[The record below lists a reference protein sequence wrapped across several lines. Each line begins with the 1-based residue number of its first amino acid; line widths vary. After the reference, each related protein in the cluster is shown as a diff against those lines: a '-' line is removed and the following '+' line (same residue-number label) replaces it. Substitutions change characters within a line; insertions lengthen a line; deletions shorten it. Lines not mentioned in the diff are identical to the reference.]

1 MKLHESI
8 KVVLNQLGL
17 HALTESRF
25 VNALGDFRAFSEVP
39 SSKHVLKDIITEGYA
54 EKIEKMFQGGG
65 DWQFPF
71 QNLVY
76 DFIQKHAY
84 KDDLVSYVFSCVS
97 YGIGWIDDVIDY
109 APASTNIQFVPPADP
124 SVSKPTTLHSNRID
138 VVFDYD
144 QHINFAIQQN
154 SIAFARKLS
163 IKNVSAAPLSDLKV
177 QLVTEPDFAAPW
189 EIAIDSLSTLEE
201 RTFTNLPVLLSAS
214 FLAQITSGFSG
225 SIKLHIFT
233 EQEVLFDY
241 SFAVELDSY
250 NYWNGL
256 SVRPDMVASF
266 VLPHHPALSPII
278 HRASELLESWTGSSA
293 FDEYQ
298 TRNQDR
304 AKQQA
309 AALFEAIREHK
320 IIFASSSIDYSKGG
334 DRIRLVDEVLAG
346 SIASELDMAI
356 FYASCLESV
365 SLHPLILFT
374 EQHVLCGLWL
384 IPDTFADS
392 VNDDLSLI
400 TKRTHTGI
408 SEILLVDVQSLF
420 ASFNNG
426 FDDSVALANTY
437 VADVDRFLLFVDLAQ
452 ARFSNIRPIPIRINS
467 TGGIEIVE
475 DSSNSYD
482 ASKPQ
487 SVYIDDVVLDQSS
500 GEVSKQTIWERRLLD
515 LGLRNNLLN
524 TRIGRRSLQLIS
536 VNVNQVEDLLADGQ
550 EIRIA
555 AIPDGF
561 TSTTNADGLYAA
573 PQANDPVL
581 QLLQQELK
589 QNRLRSY
596 LKEEDLIRSLTEL
609 YRSARTSLEENGA
622 NTLYMSIGMFKWYET
637 PVSTK
642 ARFAPI
648 LLFPIEIV
656 RKSAPK
662 GYVIRGRGED
672 TVINI
677 TLLEKL
683 RQDFKIN
690 IKGLDPLPLDSS
702 GVDVPKV
709 FRILRKA
716 IMSQS
721 RWDVEE
727 MVVIGNFSFNKFLM
741 WNDIHNNA
749 EVLKQNGIVKSLMDG
764 KLSIDC
770 SGGEA
775 EQIDI
780 DKTFSVGDLALPMS
794 ADSSQIEAISAAV
807 AGKSFVLHGPP
818 GTGKSQTI
826 TNIIANALYR
836 GKKVLFVAEKMAALQ
851 VVQHRLEN
859 IGLAP
864 FCLELHSSKS
874 KKSSVMEQLKRT
886 TEITKY
892 KSSQQFQ
899 LEAQQINDIRKEL
912 NDFVSSIH
920 EIRSIGLSVYDCM
933 SRFGQYSN
941 DVNPIRLSDQFIESL
956 DTKKLRDCENAV
968 REYAEICEILGDVPN
983 HPYFKCGISQN
994 RPSLK
999 QDLSDRLHKILDFI
1013 EKYRVDKKNL
1023 LQTLSIPST
1032 DSKAEMHQVASLID
1046 TLQSCE
1052 GIIQKLLV
1060 SEKFSEDTHRLA
1072 AYVQKGCDYRDKK
1085 NRVRSVMGDSYWELD
1100 IAACRGDLKVLCS
1113 LKNIASDPSK
1123 WTLSTDIFGTALKTS
1138 RTYVEVLEKMR
1149 SLLGTQK
1156 PSKLEGGELVRINN
1170 LLLASSEVIL
1180 SLFGVND
1187 LEGQIA
1193 KVKEVLSHVHRKKEL
1208 KDSLLLQCRNS
1219 IFSFDID
1226 TFGKEWEAASL
1237 KWFLP
1242 RIIGLNK
1249 LRKQIN
1255 LHATSEIEQDKVPEI
1270 IACVK
1275 DYHREEKA
1283 IADLNCFENG
1293 FWGALWN
1300 GENVEIE
1307 KIEVAL
1313 QFHESLHRE
1322 LLQSTRDI
1330 VETKSI
1336 ELTLAKLY
1344 SSGTRAFHAIN
1355 DALLNDFISR
1365 YNEAIACADSLSE
1378 RGIDPLEVLHLIEEI
1393 QVQYN
1398 KLQKDDSL
1406 HLLEDLDF
1414 DTCDWDKY
1422 SELMNNTQKIR
1433 EKVLEFFQDKGKV
1446 PKALYIISDW
1456 YRQGKDEL
1464 IKPFSVIPDNVQ
1476 QIKSLYA
1483 EITQMLEL
1491 TADDSGNNFIPR
1503 IQKDFSLLLANVGSL
1518 NDIIQYNNK
1527 RSRLDKLGLSCIDN
1541 AMKSGQLPSKD
1552 IIASYMSG
1560 LYKSYI
1566 EYIIA
1571 TDSVLSGFHSGM
1583 FERKINTFRNLCD
1596 RFEDLTRQ
1604 ELYVKLAAS
1613 LPNFQIEA
1621 SKSSE
1626 VGILQRNIRNGARNI
1641 SLRTLFDQI
1650 SDLLI
1655 RICPCMLMS
1664 PMSVAQY
1671 INASGLKF
1679 DLVIF
1684 DEASQMPTCE
1694 AVGAIARG
1702 KSIIVVG
1709 DPKQL
1714 PPTAFFTNNQ
1724 FDEDNADKEDLD
1736 SILEDCLA
1744 LSIPSKYL
1752 LWHYRSKHE
1761 SLISFSNA
1769 QFYENK
1775 LLTFPS
1781 PDDITSKVTF
1791 RQING
1796 FYDRSR
1802 TRQNRAE
1809 ADAVIAEIKRRLL
1822 DKELSKRSIGVVT
1835 FNSNQQ
1841 SLIEDLLNEMFDKN
1855 PALEKR
1861 ATEVEEPI
1869 FIKNLENVQGDER
1882 DVILFSVGYGP
1893 DKTGKI
1899 SYNFGPLNRE
1909 GGWRRLN
1916 VAVTRARYEMI
1927 VFSTLLPDQIDEN
1940 RSSAEGVRNLK
1951 KFLSYAQKGTLLTTI
1966 DKSES
1971 AKEKDGVVSAIAE
1984 VLETRGY
1991 HVRLNIGSSDYKMDL
2006 AVVDPNDDQKYIL
2019 GIICDGYNYYS
2030 ARTARD
2036 REITR
2041 YKVLEL
2047 LGWKLYRVWA
2057 LDWWNNPNKLIDSI
2071 IGAINAVQEG
2081 NWNDHHEE
2089 ELPPV
2094 ENIVNED
2101 NVIEEEIT
2109 VDDNEYHEIDYTQ
2122 ADLYSCNLANP
2133 DEVIARLYDD
2143 EVHRNIQEIV
2153 EKEAPISKRRLCKK
2167 IMQSFG
2173 FARMG
2178 DRLSRYMDNILSTES
2193 LKRTS
2198 AGGDTFY
2205 WEIDYPI
2212 EEYKTFRNR
2221 WDREPLDIAPE
2232 EAANAICKLLIEQ
2245 GSLPEDELI
2254 RCAAKLFGYGSVRE
2268 NVSLAMNR
2276 GLDYV
2281 LSLGRVE
2288 RIDERIRMK
2297 KQ

>member
-1 MKLHESI
+1 MKLHEALR
-8 KVVLNQLGL
+8 VVLNQMGYQTLSSGVL
-17 HALTESRF
+17 I
-25 VNALGDFRAFSEVP
+25 NALGDFRAFLEVP
-39 SSKHVLKDIITEGYA
+39 SAKHVLKDIINEGYA
-54 EKIEKMFQGGG
+54 EKIEKIYQAGG
-65 DWQFPF
+65 DWQFPC

-76 DFIQKHAY
+76 DFMQKHAY

-97 YGIGWIDDVIDY
+97 YGVGWVDDVVDFTH
-109 APASTNIQFVPPADP
+109 ASSNVQFVPPTNPAN
-124 SVSKPTTLHSNRID
+124 KPTTLHSNRIE
-138 VVFDYD
+138 VVFDYN

-154 SIAFARKLS
+154 TVAFAKGLS
-163 IKNVSAAPLSDLKV
+163 IKNVSATPLSNLKV
-177 QLVTEPDFAAPW
+177 QLVAEPDFAAPW
-189 EIAIDSLSTLEE
+189 EVAIDSLNTFEE
-201 RTFTNLPVLLSAS
+201 NKFHNLPIVLSAT
-214 FLAQITSGFSG
+214 FLAQLSSGVSG

-233 EQEVLFDY
+233 DKEALFDY
-241 SFAVELDSY
+241 SFPVELDSY

-256 SVRPDMVASF
+256 STRPDLVASF
-266 VLPHHPALSPII
+266 VIPRHPSLSPII
-278 HRASELLESWTGSSA
+278 HRASEILESWTGSSA

-298 TRNQDR
+298 TRNQNQ
-304 AKQQA
+304 AKLQA
-309 AALFEAIREHK
+309 AALFDAIRERK
-320 IIFASSSIDYSKGG
+320 ILFASSSIDYTKAG
-334 DRIRLVDEVLAG
+334 DKIRLVDEILSD
-346 SIASELDMAI
+346 SIASELDMAVL
-356 FYASCLESV
+356 YASCLETV
-365 SLHPLILFT
+365 GLHPLILFT
-374 EQHVLCGLWL
+374 EQHVICGLWL
-384 IPDTFADS
+384 VPDTFADS

-400 TKRTHTGI
+400 TKRTPIGI

-420 ASFNNG
+420 ASYNSS
-426 FDDSVALANTY
+426 FDNAVTSANAL
-437 VADVDRFLLFVDLAQ
+437 VSDVDQFLLFVDLTQ
-452 ARFSNIRPIPIRINS
+452 ARFSCIRPIPIRINS
-467 TGGIEIVE
+467 NGGIEIVD
-475 DSSNSYD
+475 DSKTNND
-482 ASKPQ
+482 TSKPETID
-487 SVYIDDVVLDQSS
+487 IDDADPNQTVV
-500 GEVSKQTIWERRLLD
+500 EVSKQTIWERRLLD

-524 TRIGRRSLQLIS
+524 TRIGKRSLQLIS
-536 VNVNQVEDLLADGQ
+536 VNVNQVEDILADGLD
-550 EIRIA
+550 IRIA

-561 TSTTNADGLYAA
+561 TSSINVDGLYQA
-573 PQANDPVL
+573 PQSNDPIL
-581 QLLQQELK
+581 QLLQSELR

-596 LKEEDLIRSLTEL
+596 LKEEDLAKALTEL

-622 NTLYMSIGMFKWYET
+622 NTLYMSIGMLKWYET

-690 IKGLDPLPLDSS
+690 VKGLDPLPLDKS

-709 FRILRKA
+709 FNIIRKA
-716 IMSQS
+716 IMGQS
-721 RWDVEE
+721 RWDVEDL
-727 MVVIGNFSFNKFLM
+727 VVIGNFSFNKFLM

-749 EVLKQNGIVKSLMDG
+749 DVLRKNSIVKSLMDG
-764 KLSIDC
+764 KLSFDC
-770 SGGEA
+770 SNGDA
-775 EQIDI
+775 EQIDL

-836 GKKVLFVAEKMAALQ
+836 GQKVLFVAEKMAALQ
-851 VVQHRLEN
+851 VVQHRLEA

-892 KSSQQFQ
+892 KNSQQFQ

-912 NDFVSSIH
+912 NDFVSAIH
-920 EIRSIGLSVYDCM
+920 KVREIGLSVYDCM
-933 SRFGQYSN
+933 SRFGAYSN
-941 DVNPIRLSDQFIESL
+941 NGNPIRLPNQFVASL
-956 DTKKLRDCENAV
+956 NEKKLRDCEVAV
-968 REYAEICEILGDVPN
+968 LEYAEICEILGDVPN
-983 HPYFKCGISQN
+983 HPYFKCRISQN

-999 QDLSDRLHKILDFI
+999 QDLSDRLRKILDLL
-1013 EKYRVDKKNL
+1013 ERYKADNKKL
-1023 LQTLSIPST
+1023 LQTLSIPASN
-1032 DSKAEMHQVASLID
+1032 SKTEMHQIVSLID
-1046 TLQSCE
+1046 ALQSCD
-1052 GIIQKLLV
+1052 GIIQNLLV
-1060 SEKFSEDTHRLA
+1060 NENFNDNTHLLA
-1072 AYVQKGCDYRDKK
+1072 AYVKKCCNYRDLK
-1085 NRVRSVMGDSYWELD
+1085 NRVKSVVGDSFWNLD
-1100 IAACRGDLKVLCS
+1100 IAECRPRLQVLCS
-1113 LKNIASDPSK
+1113 LNSIVSDPSK
-1123 WTLSTDIFGTALKTS
+1123 WTTPTNIFGTALKTS
-1138 RTYVEVLEKMR
+1138 RAYVEILEKAR
-1149 SLLGTQK
+1149 ALLDVQESSNLNGK
-1156 PSKLEGGELVRINN
+1156 KFARIVN
-1170 LLLASSEVIL
+1170 LLLSSSETIL
-1180 SLFGVND
+1180 PLFGTVD
-1187 LEGQIA
+1187 LDGQIA
-1193 KVKEVLSHVHRKKEL
+1193 RIKEVLSHVRRKNEL
-1208 KDSLLLQCRNS
+1208 KDSLLTQFRNS
-1219 IFSFDID
+1219 IFAFDID
-1226 TFGKEWEAASL
+1226 TFGKEWESALL

-1242 RIIGLNK
+1242 RIIALNK
-1249 LRKQIN
+1249 LGKQIN
-1255 LHATSEIEQDKVPEI
+1255 LHATCEITPDKVPEI
-1270 IACVK
+1270 IACLQ
-1275 DYHREEKA
+1275 DYHREEK
-1283 IADLNCFENG
+1283 IIEDLNCFENG
-1293 FWGALWN
+1293 FWGSLWS

-1307 KIEVAL
+1307 KIEEAL
-1313 QFHESLHRE
+1313 RFHESLRGE
-1322 LLQSTRDI
+1322 LLQSTHSFT
-1330 VETKSI
+1330 ETKKI
-1336 ELTLAKLY
+1336 ELVFAKLF
-1344 SSGTRAFHAIN
+1344 SSGTGVFHAIN
-1355 DALLNDFISR
+1355 DALLNDFVSR
-1365 YNEAIACADSLSE
+1365 YNEAIACTDSLVE
-1378 RGIDPLEVLHLIEEI
+1378 QGINPLEVLRQIEEI
-1393 QVQYN
+1393 QTQYS

-1406 HLLEDLDF
+1406 QLLGKLDF
-1414 DTCDWDKY
+1414 DTCDWDNLM
-1422 SELMNNTQKIR
+1422 ELMSNTQKIR
-1433 EKVLEFFQDKGKV
+1433 DKVLEFFQEKRNV

-1456 YRQGKDEL
+1456 YRQGKDEQL
-1464 IKPFSVIPDNVQ
+1464 KPFLNTSDVVR
-1476 QIKSLYA
+1476 QIDSLYS
-1483 EITQMLEL
+1483 EIKQMLEL
-1491 TADDSGNNFIPR
+1491 TNDDSDKNFISR
-1503 IQKDFSLLLANVGSL
+1503 IHKDLCLLLANVDSL

-1527 RSRLDKLGLSCIDN
+1527 RNRLDTLGLSCVDD
-1541 AMKSGQLPSKD
+1541 AMKSGQIQPKG
-1552 IIASYMSG
+1552 IVNSYKSG

-1571 TDSVLSGFHSGM
+1571 TDSVLSGFHSGI
-1583 FERKINTFRNLCD
+1583 FEKRINTFRSLCD

-1641 SLRTLFDQI
+1641 SLRALFDQV

-1671 INASGLKF
+1671 INANGLKF

-1709 DPKQL
+1709 DPNQL

-1744 LSIPSKYL
+1744 LSMPSKYL

-1809 ADAVIAEIKRRLL
+1809 ADAVIAEIKKRLL
-1822 DKELSKRSIGVVT
+1822 DEELSKRSIGVVT

-1841 SLIEDLLNEMFDKN
+1841 SLIEDLLNELFDNN
-1855 PALEKR
+1855 PSLEKK
-1861 ATEVEEPI
+1861 AAESEEPI

-1916 VAVTRARYEMI
+1916 VAVSRARYEMI

-1940 RSSAEGVRNLK
+1940 RSSAEGVRSLK
-1951 KFLSYAQKGTLLTTI
+1951 MFLSYAQKGMLMPTNDRTGV
-1966 DKSES
+1966 DKER
-1971 AKEKDGVVSAIAE
+1971 DGVVSAIAAA
-1984 VLETRGY
+1984 LMARGY
-1991 HVRLNIGSSDYKMDL
+1991 HVRLNVGSSDYKMDL
-2006 AVVDPNDDQKYIL
+2006 AVVDPADDQRYIM

-2057 LDWWNNPNKLIDSI
+2057 IDWWNNPSKLIESI
-2071 IGAINAVQEG
+2071 ITAINSIKEG
-2081 NWNDHHEE
+2081 EWNNCHDE
-2089 ELPPV
+2089 ELPPLD
-2094 ENIVNED
+2094 NIVD
-2101 NVIEEEIT
+2101 AGNVIEESVDANECEYYEIEYADAELHYHYANS
-2109 VDDNEYHEIDYTQ
+2109 DDVVTGCYEEEIHD
-2122 ADLYSCNLANP
+2122 
-2133 DEVIARLYDD
+2133 
-2143 EVHRNIQEIV
+2143 NIQELI
-2153 EKEAPISKRRLCKK
+2153 EKESPISKRRLCKK
-2167 IMQSFG
+2167 IMQTFG
-2173 FARMG
+2173 IARMG
-2178 DRLSRYMDNILSTES
+2178 DRLTGYMDRFLAREG
-2193 LKRTS
+2193 LKHTS
-2198 AGGDTFY
+2198 VGGDIFY
-2205 WEIDYPI
+2205 WKDILLTG
-2212 EEYKTFRNR
+2212 EYKTFRNR
-2221 WDREPLDIAPE
+2221 HDREPLDIAPE
-2232 EAANAICKLLIEQ
+2232 EASNAICKVLVDQ
-2245 GSLPEDELI
+2245 GSLPEEDLI
-2254 RCAAKLFGYGSVRE
+2254 KCTAKLFGYGSVRD
-2268 NVSLAMNR
+2268 NVSQAIKR
-2276 GLDYV
+2276 GLNHAI
-2281 LSLGRVE
+2281 SSGRAE
-2288 RIDERIRMK
+2288 RCGDRVKIK
-2297 KQ
+2297 TV

>member
-1 MKLHESI
+1 MKLHESLR
-8 KVVLNQLGL
+8 VVLNQMGYQTLSSGVL
-17 HALTESRF
+17 I
-25 VNALGDFRAFSEVP
+25 NALGDFRAFLEVP
-39 SSKHVLKDIITEGYA
+39 SAKHVLKDIINEGYA
-54 EKIEKMFQGGG
+54 EKIEKIHQAGG
-65 DWQFPF
+65 DWQFSY

-76 DFIQKHAY
+76 DFMQKHAY
-84 KDDLVSYVFSCVS
+84 KDDLVSYVFSCIS
-97 YGIGWIDDVIDY
+97 YGVGWVDDVVDFT
-109 APASTNIQFVPPADP
+109 PASSNVQFVPPADP
-124 SVSKPTTLHSNRID
+124 ANKPTTLHSNRIE

-144 QHINFAIQQN
+144 QHVNFAIQQN
-154 SIAFARKLS
+154 AVAFARELS
-163 IKNVSAAPLSDLKV
+163 IKNVSATPLSNLKV
-177 QLVTEPDFAAPW
+177 QLIAEPEFAAPW
-189 EIAIDSLSTLEE
+189 EVAIDSLNTFEE
-201 RTFTNLPVLLSAS
+201 SKFHNLPIVLSAT
-214 FLAQITSGFSG
+214 FLAQISSGVSG

-233 EQEVLFDY
+233 DKEALFDY
-241 SFAVELDSY
+241 SFPVELDSY

-256 SVRPDMVASF
+256 STRPDLIASF
-266 VLPHHPALSPII
+266 VLTRHPSLSPII
-278 HRASELLESWTGSSA
+278 RRASEILESWTGSST

-298 TRNQDR
+298 TRNQNQ
-304 AKQQA
+304 AKLQA
-309 AALFEAIREHK
+309 AAIFDAIRERN
-320 IIFASSSIDYSKGG
+320 IIFASSSIDYTKTG
-334 DRIRLVDEVLAG
+334 DRIRLVDEIL
-346 SIASELDMAI
+346 SDCIASELDMAV

-365 SLHPLILFT
+365 GLHPLILFT
-374 EQHVLCGLWL
+374 EQHVICGLWL
-384 IPDTFADS
+384 VPDTFADS

-400 TKRTHTGI
+400 TKRTPVGI
-408 SEILLVDVQSLF
+408 SEILLVDVQALF
-420 ASFNNG
+420 ASFNSS
-426 FDDSVALANTY
+426 FDDAVTSANAL
-437 VADVDRFLLFVDLAQ
+437 VSDVDKFLLFVDLTQ
-452 ARFSNIRPIPIRINS
+452 ARFSCIRPIPIRINS
-467 TGGIEIVE
+467 NGSIEIVD
-475 DSSNSYD
+475 DSKTNND
-482 ASKPQ
+482 TSKPETID
-487 SVYIDDVVLDQSS
+487 IDDTDPNQTV

-524 TRIGRRSLQLIS
+524 TRIGKRSLQLIS
-536 VNVNQVEDLLADGQ
+536 VNVNQVEDILADGQ
-550 EIRIA
+550 DIRIA

-561 TSTTNADGLYAA
+561 TSSINVDGLYQA
-573 PQANDPVL
+573 PQSNDPIL
-581 QLLQQELK
+581 QLLQSELR

-596 LKEEDLIRSLTEL
+596 LKEEDLVKALTEL

-622 NTLYMSIGMFKWYET
+622 NTLYMSIGMLKWYET

-690 IKGLDPLPLDSS
+690 IKGLDPLPLDKS

-709 FRILRKA
+709 FNIIRKA
-716 IMSQS
+716 IMGQS

-749 EVLKQNGIVKSLMDG
+749 DVLRKNSIVKSLMDG

-770 SGGEA
+770 SNGDA
-775 EQIDI
+775 EQIDL

-836 GKKVLFVAEKMAALQ
+836 GQKVLFVAEKMAALQ
-851 VVQHRLEN
+851 VVQHRLET

-892 KSSQQFQ
+892 KNSQQFQ

-912 NDFVSSIH
+912 NDFVSAIH
-920 EIRSIGLSVYDCM
+920 KVREIGLSVYDCM
-933 SRFGQYSN
+933 SRFGERDN
-941 DVNPIRLSDQFIESL
+941 DITPIQLPTQFIEKL
-956 DTKKLRDCENAV
+956 DEKKLRDCEKAV
-968 REYAEICEILGDVPN
+968 REYAAICEILENVPN
-983 HPYFKCGISQN
+983 HAYFKCGISKN
-994 RPSLK
+994 TPSLK
-999 QDLSDRLHKILDFI
+999 QDLLEKLQRIQGFL
-1013 EKYRVDKKNL
+1013 EKYKAEKTSL
-1023 LQTLSIPST
+1023 LQALSIPSS
-1032 DSKAEMHQVASLID
+1032 DSRSEMNDVASLID
-1046 TLQSCE
+1046 ALQNCDA
-1052 GIIQKLLV
+1052 IIENLLC
-1060 SEKFSEDTHRLA
+1060 SEKFNEEIHRLEA
-1072 AYVQKGCDYRDKK
+1072 FVQKGSDYRDKK
-1085 NRVRSVMGDSYWELD
+1085 NRVKSVIGNSYWNLD
-1100 IAACRGDLKVLCS
+1100 IPSCRADLKLLCS
-1113 LKNIASDPSK
+1113 FGNIASNPSK
-1123 WTLSTDIFGTALKTS
+1123 ERTSPDLFGIALKTS
-1138 RTYVEVLEKMR
+1138 RTYAELLEKIKV
-1149 SLLGTQK
+1149 LLGVTQS
-1156 PSKLEGGELVRINN
+1156 SKLRGEDLIGIVN
-1170 LLLASSEVIL
+1170 LLLTSSEIL
-1180 SLFGVND
+1180 PQFFGTND
-1187 LEGQIA
+1187 LDGQIA
-1193 KVKEVLSHVHRKKEL
+1193 KIKEL
-1208 KDSLLLQCRNS
+1208 LVHIRRKNELRDSLLSKCRNS
-1219 IFSFDID
+1219 ILTFDID
-1226 TFGKEWEAASL
+1226 SFGKEWEAVSL
-1237 KWFLP
+1237 KWLLP
-1242 RIIGLNK
+1242 RIIGQNK
-1249 LRKQIN
+1249 LRKQLN
-1255 LHATSEIEQDKVPEI
+1255 LHATSEISSEQIPEI
-1270 IACVK
+1270 VSCVQ
-1275 DYHREEKA
+1275 DYHREELSVGN
-1283 IADLNCFENG
+1283 LNSFGNE
-1293 FWGALWN
+1293 FWGALWS
-1300 GENVEIE
+1300 GEDANID
-1307 KIEVAL
+1307 KIEEAL
-1313 QFHESLHRE
+1313 RFHESLHKE
-1322 LLQSTRDI
+1322 LLRVTRDI
-1330 VETKSI
+1330 AETKNI
-1336 ELTLAKLY
+1336 EQELSKHY
-1344 SSGTRAFHAIN
+1344 SLGMSTFHAIE
-1355 DALLNDFISR
+1355 DPLLNN
-1365 YNEAIACADSLSE
+1365 YVDSHKAVVSCVESLTE
-1378 RGIDPLEVLHLIEEI
+1378 QGIDPLEELRLLEEVQI
-1393 QVQYN
+1393 QSG

-1406 HLLEDLDF
+1406 RILGDIDY
-1414 DTCDWDKY
+1414 DSYDWDNL
-1422 SELMNNTQKIR
+1422 SRLLGNTQKIR
-1433 EKVLEFFQDKGKV
+1433 EKVLGLIQEKGNV
-1446 PKALYIISDW
+1446 PKALRVISEW
-1456 YRQGKDEL
+1456 YKQGKEEQ
-1464 IKPFSVIPDNVQ
+1464 IKPYASIPEYASEIGV
-1476 QIKSLYA
+1476 LYTQ
-1483 EITQMLEL
+1483 ITQLL
-1491 TADDSGNNFIPR
+1491 DLSIDDSGKNFISK
-1503 IQKDFSLLLANVGSL
+1503 IYKGFNLLLANIDGL
-1518 NDIIQYNNK
+1518 NDIIQYNSK
-1527 RSRLDKLGLSCIDN
+1527 RVKLDKVGLSCIDN
-1541 AMKSGQLPSKD
+1541 VVRSGQLPSND
-1552 IIASYMSG
+1552 IVGSYNYG

-1566 EYIIA
+1566 EYVVA
-1571 TDSVLSGFHSGM
+1571 TDPVLSGFHSGM
-1583 FERKINTFRNLCD
+1583 FEKKIKTFRTLCD
-1596 RFEDLTRQ
+1596 RFENLTRQ

-1702 KSIIVVG
+1702 KNIIVVG

-1809 ADAVIAEIKRRLL
+1809 ADAIIAEIKKRLSSPS
-1822 DKELSKRSIGVVT
+1822 LSKQSIGVVT

-1855 PALEKR
+1855 PSLEKL
-1861 ATEVEEPI
+1861 ATEVDEPI

-1916 VAVTRARYEMI
+1916 VAVSRARYEMI

-1940 RSSAEGVRNLK
+1940 RSSAEGVRSLK
-1951 KFLSYAQKGTLLTTI
+1951 MFLSYAQKGMLMPTNDRTGG
-1966 DKSES
+1966 D
-1971 AKEKDGVVSAIAE
+1971 KEKDGVVSAIAAA
-1984 VLETRGY
+1984 LMTRGY

-2006 AVVDPNDDQKYIL
+2006 AVVDPANDQKYIM
-2019 GIICDGYNYYS
+2019 GIICDGYNYYI

-2047 LGWKLYRVWA
+2047 LGWKLFRVWA
-2057 LDWWNNPNKLIDSI
+2057 IDWWNNPGKLLESI
-2071 IGAINAVQEG
+2071 ITAINSIQEG
-2081 NWNDHHEE
+2081 EWNNCHDE
-2089 ELPPV
+2089 ELPPM
-2094 ENIVNED
+2094 ENIVD
-2101 NVIEEEIT
+2101 AGNVIEEAVAANDSEYYEIEYT
-2109 VDDNEYHEIDYTQ
+2109 EAELHYHYANSDDVVADCYEEEIHE
-2122 ADLYSCNLANP
+2122 
-2133 DEVIARLYDD
+2133 
-2143 EVHRNIQEIV
+2143 NIQELV
-2153 EKEAPISKRRLCKK
+2153 EKESPISKRRLCKK
-2167 IMQSFG
+2167 IMQTFG
-2173 FARMG
+2173 IARMG
-2178 DRLSRYMDNILSTES
+2178 DRLTGYMDRFLAREG

-2198 AGGDTFY
+2198 VGGDIYY
-2205 WEIDYPI
+2205 WKDILPTG
-2212 EEYKTFRNR
+2212 EYKTFRNR
-2221 WDREPLDIAPE
+2221 NDREPLDIAPE
-2232 EAANAICKLLIEQ
+2232 EASNAICKVLIDQ
-2245 GSLPEDELI
+2245 GSLPEEDLI
-2254 RCAAKLFGYGSVRE
+2254 KCAAKLFGYGAVRD
-2268 NVSLAMNR
+2268 NVSLAMKR
-2276 GLDYV
+2276 GISHA
-2281 LSLGRVE
+2281 LSSGRAE
-2288 RIDERIRMK
+2288 RNGDRIRMK
-2297 KQ
+2297 D